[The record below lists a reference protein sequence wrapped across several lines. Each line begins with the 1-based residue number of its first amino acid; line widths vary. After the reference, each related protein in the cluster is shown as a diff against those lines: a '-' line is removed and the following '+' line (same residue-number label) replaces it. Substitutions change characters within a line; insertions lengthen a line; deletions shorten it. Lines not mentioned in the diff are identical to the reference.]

1 MGKWPTNGGC
11 ASQNAFCYHGLY
23 FMTVES
29 GTVAIRASG
38 NSILVDRKDL
48 FLRACRCQPVERVPV
63 WIMRQAGR
71 YLPEYQEVRK
81 THTFLQICKTP
92 DVAAEVSMQPFR
104 IVGVDAIIVF
114 SDILIVAEAM
124 GMPLD
129 VPDSGPVL
137 SNPVRDLAAVRKLRD
152 FDPERDTRFVGDA
165 IRAIC
170 REAGPTVPVIGFAA
184 APWTLACYMIEG
196 RTRGDI
202 STAKNMLQT
211 EPEMV
216 RELLERIAHATA
228 SYLKSQLAA
237 GASVIQLFDTW
248 AGELSADEYSAF
260 ELPATQMVYE
270 LVGETSAPKIL
281 YAKGSKHLVELLG
294 RSGANVISVD
304 WRTDL
309 AEARKIL
316 GPRLALQGNVDPS
329 ILLGAEADV
338 REAATAAVQQLAGAG
353 HILNLGHGILPT
365 TPVANAR
372 AFVEAG
378 QAAQL
383 GARTGVR

>member
-1 MGKWPTNGGC
+1 M
-11 ASQNAFCYHGLY
+11 QAFCYHGTET
-23 FMTVES
+23 MTSESSTVENR
-29 GTVAIRASG
+29 TPQNPAI
-38 NSILVDRKDL
+38 LDRKAL
-48 FLRACRCQPVERVPV
+48 FLRACRCEPVERVPV

-104 IVGVDAIIVF
+104 ILGVDAIIVF

-137 SNPVRDLAAVRKLRD
+137 SNPVRDLAAIRKLRD

-170 REAGPTVPVIGFAA
+170 KEAGPTVPVIGFAA

-202 STAKNMLQT
+202 SIAKRMLQT
-211 EPEMV
+211 EPELV
-216 RELLERIAHATA
+216 RELLERIARATA
-228 SYLKSQLAA
+228 SYLKSQIAA
-237 GASVIQLFDTW
+237 GATVVQVFDTW
-248 AGELSADEYSAF
+248 AGELSAEEYSAF
-260 ELPATQMVYE
+260 ELPATQLVYE
-270 LVGETSAPKIL
+270 LTGETRVPKIL
-281 YAKGSKHLVELLG
+281 YAKGSKHLVEYLG
-294 RSGANVISVD
+294 RSGADVISVD

-309 AEARKIL
+309 AETRRIL
-316 GPRLALQGNVDPS
+316 GPRLALQGNVDPAV
-329 ILLGAEADV
+329 LLGAERDV
-338 REAATAAVQQLAGAG
+338 RAAATAAVEQTGGAG

-365 TPVANAR
+365 TPVANAK
-372 AFVEAG
+372 AFVAAG
-378 QAAQL
+378 QAARL
-383 GARTGVR
+383 HSTAHGI